1 MQGFFEHFHFLRP
14 WWLLALVLLPAI
26 PWLWRRRT
34 RAEDPWRRI
43 CDPHLLPWLGDGDSR
58 GVRQAVLPW
67 LLGIG
72 WLVIVLALAGPAF
85 RLSAQPVVRVQ
96 SPLIL
101 AVDLSERMRSTDLK
115 PSRIAR
121 VRFKLADLLGQRDEG
136 QTALVGYAGDAFT
149 VAPLTD
155 DAASLLDLAAAMS
168 PEVMPVQ
175 GQRADRAMDLAV
187 QLLMDA
193 GHQRGQLLLITDQ
206 SDARALE
213 AARRARSAGL
223 EVSVLGVGTTQGAPV
238 PQARGGFLLD
248 NLGAILIPRLDEP
261 GLRELARAGGGR
273 YATLAVDGSDLA
285 SLGVLVA
292 RDGDGELLDAD
303 AGPQAWRDE
312 GPWLL
317 LLLLPLAALSFRRGW
332 LTCVAVLMLLPG
344 RPAQALDWGALWQ
357 RDDQRA
363 WQALEE
369 EQHQRAQQ
377 LAKDPDIRGSA
388 AYRAGDYE
396 SAIEAFAA
404 QDDAVSNYNR
414 GNALAR
420 AGRYEEALAAYERA
434 LQQRDPFPDASANR
448 DAVRDWL
455 EQQPPQPDE
464 GDGDASQQPGEGDSS
479 SQQDSDSQ
487 AEPDESGEQSSAGDP
502 SEQQQDETS
511 DSEGSDAGEQESEQ
525 DSQSPTDGDQQGE
538 DEQPPQE
545 PETEQ
550 DDAQDQAESY
560 AQEMQQALEQAES
573 PDEEG
578 SQAALST
585 EEAEKQQA
593 MEHLLQRVPDDPGGL
608 LRRKFQLE
616 YQRRQQEGGRR

>member
-14 WWLLALVLLPAI
+14 WWLLALVLLPMI
-26 PWLWRRRT
+26 PWLWRRRA

-43 CDPHLLPWLGDGDSR
+43 CDPHLLPWLGDAASG
-58 GVRQAVLPW
+58 GVRQTLLPW
-67 LLGIG
+67 LLGMG
-72 WLVIVLALAGPAF
+72 WLIIVLALAGPAF
-85 RLSAQPVVRVQ
+85 RLSAQPVVRLQ

-101 AVDLSERMRSTDLK
+101 AVDLSERMLSTDLK

-155 DAASLLDLAAAMS
+155 DAASLLDLAAALS
-168 PEVMPVQ
+168 PDVMPVQ

-187 QLLMDA
+187 QLLADA
-193 GHQRGQLLLITDQ
+193 GHNRGQMLLITDNAD
-206 SDARALE
+206 SRALD
-213 AARRARSAGL
+213 AARRARAAGL

-248 NLGAILIPRLDEP
+248 NLGAILIPKLDESS
-261 GLRELARAGGGR
+261 LRELARAGGGR
-273 YATLAVDGSDLA
+273 YATLSVDGTDLS

-292 RDGDGELLDAD
+292 RGMDGESSDAD
-303 AGPQAWRDE
+303 ASRQAWRDE

-317 LLLLPLAALSFRRGW
+317 LGLLPLAALSFRRGW
-332 LTCVAVLMLLPG
+332 LTCVAVLLVLPPA
-344 RPAQALDWGALWQ
+344 PAQALDWSALWQ

-363 WQALEE
+363 WQALQD
-369 EQHQRAQQ
+369 EQHARAQE
-377 LAKDPDIRGSA
+377 LAKDPGIRGSA

-396 SAIEAFAA
+396 SAIEAFATR
-404 QDDAVSNYNR
+404 DDAVSHYNR

-420 AGRYEEALAAYERA
+420 AGRYEEALEAYERA

-448 DAVRDWL
+448 DAVKAWL
-455 EQQPPQPDE
+455 EQQPPPPNE
-464 GDGDASQQPGEGDSS
+464 GDGEDSQQSGEGESS
-479 SQQDSDSQ
+479 SQQDAGSASD
-487 AEPDESGEQSSAGDP
+487 ETGDESGAGDP
-502 SEQQQDETS
+502 SDQQQEETSESDGAEDGEQQSQ
-511 DSEGSDAGEQESEQ
+511 Q
-525 DSQSPTDGDQQGE
+525 DSSSAGDGDQQGE
-538 DEQPPQE
+538 EEQPAQE
-545 PETEQ
+545 PEPGQ
-550 DDAQDQAESY
+550 DDVQDQAERY

-573 PDEEG
+573 PEEEG